1 MDLLIIVHLALFASQ
16 VAEEKIRTGAASSEC
31 QVVCVITRHG
41 WHAAFRT
48 LVFALSAE
56 AQAGTAVEVL
66 LGIVDVAVASCSLS
80 LGQRLPPPGDTLFV
94 PNPAADSSGKLK
106 RASSAETAHFAEMT
120 RSAQQFVRAGTAQ
133 CHRFLKLFF
142 VGEWIGRGRFPCFR
156 CLVIGTF
163 AQQLL

>member
-1 MDLLIIVHLALFASQ
+1 MDFVHLALFASQ

-48 LVFALSAE
+48 LVSALSAE

-80 LGQRLPPPGDTLFV
+80 LGQRLPPPGDTLLV

-120 RSAQQFVRAGTAQ
+120 RSAQ
-133 CHRFLKLFF
+133 
-142 VGEWIGRGRFPCFR
+142 
-156 CLVIGTF
+156 
-163 AQQLL
+163 